1 MNSFKTRLAALKRSK
16 RFLVRGESGALAR
29 ELEDMLE
36 ELKREV
42 SEPRAGLDA
51 LAAFYRADKAVFER
65 CDDSNG
71 YVGDVFREIAPELF
85 SFYAKQYDDK
95 KWLAD
100 LIFKLYADDDNGVR
114 YCLLSRM
121 SEFVPD
127 PLLRKTVDKFWAL
140 PEQSENSS
148 FGGNIHTSIAIK
160 SLAVQLKDP
169 VMLER
174 ACRTFA
180 LREGLGT
187 AAHLEIATLH
197 LKCGK

>member
-16 RFLVRGESGALAR
+16 RFLFRGESGALAR

-51 LAAFYRADKAVFER
+51 LAAFFKADKAVFER

-140 PEQSENSS
+140 SEQSENSS

-160 SLAVQLKDP
+160 SLQLQTQRP
-169 VMLER
+169 RNVGARLQNVR
-174 ACRTFA
+174 S
-180 LREGLGT
+180 
-187 AAHLEIATLH
+187 
-197 LKCGK
+197 